1 MRPWDEVVHVNSA
14 RPKGPTLTPSPP
26 REGGQWYRQTSP
38 IECETRGTPSSA
50 TLLSSDLFRKDF
62 LFSAAVGAAVQ
73 DCREHDMNS
82 LIADPD

>member
-14 RPKGPTLTPSPP
+14 RPKSPALTRSPQ

-38 IECETRGTPSSA
+38 IECKARGTPSSA

-62 LFSAAVGAAVQ
+62 LFSAAAGAAVQ
-73 DCREHDMNS
+73 HCREQDMNS
-82 LIADPD
+82 LSADPD